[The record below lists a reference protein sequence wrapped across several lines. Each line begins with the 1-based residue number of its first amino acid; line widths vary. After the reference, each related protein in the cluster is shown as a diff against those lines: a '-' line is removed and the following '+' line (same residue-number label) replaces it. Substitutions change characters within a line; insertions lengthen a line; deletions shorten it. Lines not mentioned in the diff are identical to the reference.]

1 MQILDI
7 DQNSDEWRMIR
18 MGKITGSKLDG
29 VTPKVR
35 GTGRKIGF
43 YELLAERLAVEE
55 EAEDPMERGS
65 RLESEAVELFA
76 NQYGKMVDRVGFCI
90 SDANPNIALSPDG
103 LIATDGKYT
112 EAVEVKCLSAA
123 RHLEAYFEKK
133 IPSDYDAQVLQY
145 FIVNQDLE
153 TLHFVFFDPRIKS
166 IPMFHLDVK
175 REEVKEDI
183 QKYLDIQI
191 KVLEDVDSMLESLLF

>member
-1 MQILDI
+1 MQILNI
-7 DQNSDEWRMIR
+7 DQNSDEWRMVR

-35 GTGRKIGF
+35 GAGRKIGF

-55 EAEDPMERGS
+55 EVEDPMERGS

-76 NQYGKMVDRVGFCI
+76 AQQGKTVERVGFCI
-90 SDANPNIALSPDG
+90 SDDNPNIALSPDG
-103 LIATDGKYT
+103 LIKNGGKYT

-175 REEVKEDI
+175 REDIKDDI
-183 QKYLDIQI
+183 QKYLEIQI
-191 KVLEDVDSMLESLLF
+191 KVLEEVNSMLESLLF

>member
-1 MQILDI
+1 MQILNI

-29 VTPKVR
+29 ITPKVR

-65 RLESEAVELFA
+65 RLESEAVDLFSA
-76 NQYGKMVDRVGFCI
+76 QYGKPVDRVGFCI
-90 SDANPNIALSPDG
+90 SDENPNIALSPDG
-103 LIATDGKYT
+103 LIENGGKYT

-123 RHLEAYFEKK
+123 RHLEAYFENK

-145 FIVNQDLE
+145 FIVNKDLK

-166 IPMFHLDVK
+166 IPLFYLDVR
-175 REEVKEDI
+175 REDVKDDI

-191 KVLEDVDSMLESLLF
+191 KVLEEVDSMLESLLF